1 MLIKFFGRL
10 FDCFSTEGGIP
21 MKLYHQVPHVV
32 FTTLLV
38 VFALSIFPGF
48 SQVTTGDITGRVVD
62 TQGGVVP
69 GATVTAVN
77 KGTGFSRAAV
87 TDATGVFI
95 IAQLPPGKYD
105 VTVEA
110 RGFGKAL
117 VQDLEL
123 NVGTKPT
130 LNFEVKP
137 GQITEEISVS
147 GEAPLVE
154 TTTSEL
160 GGIVTPN
167 QVQNLPL
174 LNRTFA
180 NLSAIMPEARPAG
193 SFDPTKAR
201 VGNIA
206 MNGGDGRQLDV
217 NVDGGDDK
225 DNVVGGLLQ
234 NFAYE
239 GIQEFQV
246 LQHRWTAESGRA
258 VGGVI
263 NVVTKSGTNDLHGSG
278 FLNFRNQSIRARD
291 FFEKQTTDPKPEYD
305 REEFGGSIGG
315 RIVRDRLFA
324 FGSVERFRER
334 QDVLI
339 NPARLPQIAAIP
351 GVTAASTIPTP
362 YDDTLYS
369 IKIDHHINDRQ
380 SMFYRYSQQ
389 NYHSPNDQ
397 FDPGKPADLTG
408 GNTNDNKFY
417 SLVAN
422 HSYTFSSTKLNVFS
436 FHFQDFTNEIL
447 SVTTKPLLDFPS
459 VQTGANVNVPQ
470 KTTQRKFQ
478 FRDDFSWIA
487 GKHTMK
493 FGTNYI
499 RAKLGGFFFFDA
511 SGYHVFFFDDP
522 LTIKNNLNGSY
533 PQGFATPGAV
543 SEIVYSTGAGDTGQ
557 PAGHQLAFYFQDD
570 YAITRHLTLN
580 AGIRWDANIGILPAQ
595 TNNRTMQ
602 VLKRLNDPRAQAL
615 AGNDNA
621 LARTTP
627 SFLEFQPR
635 VGFAYDPKGDGRMVI
650 RGGYG
655 IFYDQVFQNLTLFS
669 QQQSNATLYQTV
681 LDLSNRSVGVGDLA
695 TFRYGVDPLPTPPP
709 GTTTTSLAFGG
720 TGRIIPPDMKDPYS
734 QKVSVGFDREV
745 GRTWSVSSDYVHNLG
760 IHEPRV
766 LNVNPRMRTIC
777 DPAYGGNSSAAP
789 CLGQTG
795 TRYFDKALADSGIG
809 AGRFADIIMYGATN
823 RSRFDSWT
831 TQVRRRMRGMLYS
844 VSYVLSNSRSW
855 GGQPVASYSSSA
867 LRIAPENQFKPE
879 EFGPTRNDERHRV
892 VASGVFDLPGGIQLA
907 PIIQIASARPYSA
920 NAGSDIDGDGRGTAA
935 QDGVDRLCAGTDP
948 KAVLRAIVANTAIP
962 PSAIRPGCTQVQ
974 VNSQRGGFLVDSSGN
989 ITEHTGRFF
998 EADLRAGKVF
1008 RIGEKVKL
1016 NGYAN
1021 FYNLF
1026 NVENLSF
1033 NNKRGASYATSK
1045 GGFLQPVSLFGPGF
1059 GPPVGIPLTVQFG
1072 LRFDF

>member
-1 MLIKFFGRL
+1 MLDIGPPRHHKFSHTSG
-10 FDCFSTEGGIP
+10 STLHIAAVDWNKRGGVMEPISQNIARVSI
-21 MKLYHQVPHVV
+21 LI
-32 FTTLLV
+32 
-38 VFALSIFPGF
+38 LSFLCMSLPA
-48 SQVTTGDITGRVVD
+48 QVTVGDLTGRITD
-62 TQGGVVP
+62 ATGAVVP
-69 GATVTAVN
+69 NATVTAHN
-77 KGTGFSRAAV
+77 P
-87 TDATGVFI
+87 ATGQTRTTQSN
-95 IAQLPPGKYD
+95 ALGDYTLSQLPPGTYE
-105 VTVEA
+105 VSAEFM
-110 RGFGKAL
+110 GFSKA
-117 VQDLEL
+117 VRKAVAVS
-123 NVGTKPT
+123 VGTRST
-130 LNFEVKP
+130 LNFELMP
-137 GQITEEISVS
+137 GAITQEIEVAASPFS
-147 GEAPLVE
+147 LE
-154 TTTSEL
+154 TTASEI
-160 GGIVTPN
+160 GGVVTPSE
-167 QVQNLPL
+167 VQNLPL

-180 NLSAIMPEARPAG
+180 NLSAVMPEARPAG

-305 REEFGGSIGG
+305 REEFGGSVGG

-397 FDPGKPADLTG
+397 FDPGKPSDLTG

-447 SVTTKPLLDFPS
+447 SVTNKPLLDFPS
-459 VQTGANVNVPQ
+459 VQTVANVNVPQ
-470 KTTQRKFQ
+470 KPTQRKFQ

-499 RAKLGGFFFFDA
+499 RAKLGGYFFFDA
-511 SGYHVFFFDDP
+511 NGYHIFFFDDP
-522 LTIKNNLNGSY
+522 LTIKNNLNGRY

-669 QQQSNATLYQTV
+669 QQQSNATLYQTI
-681 LDLSNRSVGVGDLA
+681 LDLSNRTVGSGDLP

-709 GTTTTSLAFGG
+709 GTTTTSLAVGG
-720 TGRIIPPDMKDPYS
+720 TGRIIPPDMKDPYI
-734 QKVSVGFDREV
+734 QKASIGFNGECA
-745 GRTWSVSSDYVHNLG
+745 GNWAITSGYLHTLG
-760 IHEPRV
+760 IH
-766 LNVNPRMRTIC
+766 
-777 DPAYGGNSSAAP
+777 D
-789 CLGQTG
+789 
-795 TRYFDKALADSGIG
+795 F
-809 AGRFADIIMYGATN
+809 
-823 RSRFDSWT
+823 
-831 TQVRRRMRGMLYS
+831 RG
-844 VSYVLSNSRSW
+844 
-855 GGQPVASYSSSA
+855 
-867 LRIAPENQFKPE
+867 
-879 EFGPTRNDERHRV
+879 
-892 VASGVFDLPGGIQLA
+892 
-907 PIIQIASARPYSA
+907 
-920 NAGSDIDGDGRGTAA
+920 
-935 QDGVDRLCAGTDP
+935 
-948 KAVLRAIVANTAIP
+948 
-962 PSAIRPGCTQVQ
+962 
-974 VNSQRGGFLVDSSGN
+974 
-989 ITEHTGRFF
+989 
-998 EADLRAGKVF
+998 
-1008 RIGEKVKL
+1008 
-1016 NGYAN
+1016 
-1021 FYNLF
+1021 
-1026 NVENLSF
+1026 
-1033 NNKRGASYATSK
+1033 
-1045 GGFLQPVSLFGPGF
+1045 
-1059 GPPVGIPLTVQFG
+1059 
-1072 LRFDF
+1072 